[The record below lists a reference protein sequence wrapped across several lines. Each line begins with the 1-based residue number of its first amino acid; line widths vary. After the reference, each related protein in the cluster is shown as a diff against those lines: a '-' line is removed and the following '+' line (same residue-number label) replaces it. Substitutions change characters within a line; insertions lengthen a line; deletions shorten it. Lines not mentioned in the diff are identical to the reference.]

1 MSSDCE
7 SRDQE
12 PSKNVGIRWWPGVL
26 VVLLTAIALIR
37 AHSGETTDH
46 QQLFLK
52 TMVFSTLG
60 GMGLLLWLLLL
71 SRLPGKTR
79 LKILAATVLVVGG
92 FVGLFRIKGVSGNLV
107 PILEF
112 RWAGESTYEEVRGRA
127 PAEVS
132 PDDFPQFMG
141 PSRDGVVDG
150 RSLARD
156 WQAQPPKE
164 LWRIDVGEAWSGF
177 AVVGDAAVT
186 LEQQGDI
193 EVVSRYDLRTGEV
206 VWTHGIPAKFETV
219 IGGNG
224 PRSTPTIH
232 RGIVYAFGALGD
244 LRALDLSSG
253 ELRWHRRLQDDL
265 GAEAPDWG
273 FTSSPL
279 IVERLQ
285 QDSDLVVVS
294 IGNPDGKSLVAFD
307 AGSGESVW
315 QGGDDRVGY
324 SSPSLYTFDG
334 EQQIV
339 IFNGTTVAGHS
350 PTDGRV
356 LWDLEWQGDHP
367 HVAQPVALPGDRLL
381 VSSGY
386 GHGSKLLQIS
396 RQGGSGDSPNGADP
410 STEDEGLGEQTEEAS
425 GEAGSQEAED
435 GESSDSEL
443 GRAEQSSEWSVEEV
457 WESRGLKAKFANF
470 LAFDGRIYG
479 LDDGIL
485 VCLDPE
491 TGDRCWKRGRFGHGQ
506 MLLVGDLLL
515 IQSEKGKLTLLEPN
529 PEELRELSSLQVLDG
544 KSWNTMA
551 LSGNRLLL
559 RNAEQ
564 AVCLELP
571 LAEG

>member
-1 MSSDCE
+1 MSSDSE

-12 PSKNVGIRWWPGVL
+12 PSKTVGIRWWPGVL
-26 VVLLTAIALIR
+26 VVLLTLAALIR

-52 TMVFSTLG
+52 TMFFSTLG
-60 GMGLLLWLLLL
+60 ALGLLLWLVLL
-71 SRLPGKTR
+71 SRLPGRTR
-79 LKILAATVLVVGG
+79 LKILAATILVVGG

-112 RWAGESTYEEVRGRA
+112 RWAGESTYQEVRGRA

-141 PSRDGVVDG
+141 PSRDGVVHSA
-150 RSLARD
+150 RLARD

-164 LWRIDVGEAWSGF
+164 LWRIDIGEAWSSF

-186 LEQQGDI
+186 LEQQGEM
-193 EVVSRYDLRTGEV
+193 EVVSRYDLGTGEV

-232 RGIVYAFGALGD
+232 RGTVFTFGALGD

-285 QDSDLVVVS
+285 EDSDLVVVS
-294 IGNPDGKSLVAFD
+294 IGKPDGKSLVAFD
-307 AGSGESVW
+307 TDSGESVW

-386 GHGSKLLQIS
+386 GHGARLLHIS
-396 RQGGSGDSPNGADP
+396 RRGSVSDGEADAVP
-410 STEDEGLGEQTEEAS
+410 SAVDPATEDQSPAK
-425 GEAGSQEAED
+425 AED
-435 GESSDSEL
+435 ANLEDGAPSGSDEQEPEPSE
-443 GRAEQSSEWSVEEV
+443 ESSEWTVEEV

-470 LAFDGRIYG
+470 LRFEDRIYG

-506 MLLVGDLLL
+506 ILLAGDLLL
-515 IQSEKGKLTLLEPN
+515 VQSEKGELTLIEPN
-529 PEELRELSSLQVLDG
+529 PDELRELTGLQVLNG

-559 RNAEQ
+559 RNADQ